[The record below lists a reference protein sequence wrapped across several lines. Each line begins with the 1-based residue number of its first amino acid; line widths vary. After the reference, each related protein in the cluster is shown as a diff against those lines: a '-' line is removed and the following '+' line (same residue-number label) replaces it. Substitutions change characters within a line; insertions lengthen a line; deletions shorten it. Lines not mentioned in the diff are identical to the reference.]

1 MKNEYKNL
9 LNEMIPNAER
19 FGSRMD
25 LAKHQAARMKKVIDA
40 HNADVDA
47 KTFPSNAIVRQPFVA
62 LRAPED
68 VSARARRIQSI
79 AQVQGAKI
87 NPRGTPAMSGNT
99 ISPNELKLAELD
111 PSNKKPMSTVNF
123 SRLSDEDRQKGQVEA
138 DKLRTTGLSDRR
150 VKAGQAA
157 EDARRE
163 KITRAFT
170 FESLTQTYINIL
182 RETYRITPKR
192 REVLSNIEGRA
203 RQDAVDQLTRS
214 PSVMTGSSSMSDQND
229 FLMNISKISR
239 IEAIKQMGLPQD
251 VRIGRGQGLNDRQL
265 KTVMRNSREAQK
277 NFEYLKRRGS
287 INELS
292 NKTLASYI
300 KKASGVGTGPSFIP
314 APPREPSPGN
324 DVASLDDK
332 AHGSYTFQNLQKLKN
347 RKQGIGRAVD
357 QLSKRL
363 VDAKYKRLVPK
374 PNIDEVY
381 GMTPKRDAILKRE
394 KKKTVKEEVLEL
406 DETSKELKLRYIMK
420 ASGADPLNPSKTRS
434 GMGNNIPTAI
444 RGLERN
450 L

>member
-25 LAKHQAARMKKVIDA
+25 LARHQAARMKKVIDA

-47 KTFPSNAIVRQPFVA
+47 KTFPPEDRPGEDR
-62 LRAPED
+62 LRTGPAEFPSWHEKD

-79 AQVQGAKI
+79 AQAQGAKI
-87 NPRGTPAMSGNT
+87 NPRGAPPPGWVNLKNGNL
-99 ISPNELKLAELD
+99 SPNELKLAELD
-111 PSNKKPMSTVNF
+111 HDKKPMSTVNF

-138 DKLRTTGLSDRR
+138 DKLRTTGLVDRR
-150 VKAGQAA
+150 KMAA
-157 EDARRE
+157 INAAHNERQ
-163 KITRAFT
+163 KITKAFT
-170 FESLTQTYINIL
+170 FESLTQMYANIL

-214 PSVMTGSSSMSDQND
+214 PSVMTGSSPMSDQND

-251 VRIGRGQGLNDRQL
+251 IRTGRGQGLNDRQL

-292 NKTLASYI
+292 NKTLGSYI
-300 KKASGVGTGPSFIP
+300 KKASGVDTGPSFIP
-314 APPREPSPGN
+314 APPWHPAPKN
-324 DVASLDDK
+324 DVANLDQN
-332 AHGSYTFQNLQKLKN
+332 AHQNYTFQNLEKLKN
-347 RKQGIGRAVD
+347 RKEGIGRAVD
-357 QLSKRL
+357 QLTSRL
-363 VDAKYKRLVPK
+363 
-374 PNIDEVY
+374 
-381 GMTPKRDAILKRE
+381 
-394 KKKTVKEEVLEL
+394 KERI
-406 DETSKELKLRYIMK
+406 K
-420 ASGADPLNPSKTRS
+420 
-434 GMGNNIPTAI
+434 
-444 RGLERN
+444 
-450 L
+450 